1 MDGYALAHAIKE
13 RHPHSKIIM
22 SSGFPGVRFGKTELA
37 NSLPLLSKPYRT
49 QALIRLVRQLLGQG
63 SARCAS

>member
-22 SSGFPGVRFGKTELA
+22 NSGFPGVRFGKTELA